1 MLFTKQQN
9 NEDIQETMK
18 AICYR
23 LYNPN
28 DIMKSYVQIKQPKE
42 EFLKRAD
49 EAIKRNWINYL
60 PENSEVISETEEIVE
75 EEKELTTVKDLNIFD
90 DNDFE
95 KKLDVINN
103 LNNKE
108 FIFNLLNLSVE
119 YEIFDKLFPI
129 LIDEY
134 LCKEYFMQNYPVL
147 VDSKKNIDKLRYY
160 NKNLFEYKG
169 KSYYVTNDWY
179 KNTSKNTRKNRTPFI
194 SMIREMIQES

>member
-1 MLFTKQQN
+1 
-9 NEDIQETMK
+9 MK